1 MITMTQLKAVTSY
14 EYPET
19 DYYPDEEYVYEEY
32 IYEGLTSKFNHL
44 WLNYSSDYL
53 YEEEAEDEETATDNT
68 MIYQSIFL
76 IILLI
81 GAGILTYMIYRK
93 HDDAK
98 KEREYVEKHSGQ
110 LPGV

>member
-1 MITMTQLKAVTSY
+1 MAKL
-14 EYPET
+14 
-19 DYYPDEEYVYEEY
+19 
-32 IYEGLTSKFNHL
+32 
-44 WLNYSSDYL
+44 YSSDYL

-110 LPGV
+110 LPGVWLKLSDSIHCTRWVCMRL